1 MRIDRQVFVK
11 LMLGTF
17 LTLILAFVVRG
28 TSTVVVGSETAQ
40 VVAAPVFVFA
50 VGMAAAA
57 FLLSVLVKLGLVDT
71 GEPADADSAG
81 G

>member
-28 TSTVVVGSETAQ
+28 TSTVIVGSETAQ
-40 VVAAPVFVFA
+40 VVAAPVFVVA
-50 VGMAAAA
+50 VGMAALA
-57 FLLSVLVKLGLVDT
+57 FVLAVLIKIGLLGTEES
-71 GEPADADSAG
+71 ADADGTG

>member
-1 MRIDRQVFVK
+1 MRINRQVFLK
-11 LMLGTF
+11 LMTGTF
-17 LTLILAFVVRG
+17 LALILAFVVRG

-50 VGMAAAA
+50 VGMATIAV
-57 FLLSVLVKLGLVDT
+57 LLSVLVKLGLVET
-71 GEPADADSAG
+71 DADSAG

>member
-17 LTLILAFVVRG
+17 LTLILGFVVRG

-40 VVAAPVFVFA
+40 LVAAPVFILA
-50 VGMAAAA
+50 VGMAVLA
-57 FLLSVLVKLGLVDT
+57 FVLAVLVKLGIVDDR
-71 GEPADADSAG
+71 EPSDAGHAG

>member
-40 VVAAPVFVFA
+40 VVAAPVFVLA
-50 VGMAAAA
+50 VGMAAVA
-57 FLLSVLVKLGLVDT
+57 FLLAVLIKVGLLDT
-71 GEPADADSAG
+71 DEPADAEGTG